1 MMATSR
7 CQFTSIPTFISRK
20 KHFPFLLQRQ
30 DSLRSRDNQ
39 ALSRLRFQISL
50 IHFHLLQIPPKNMP
64 LFADTPHIPRG
75 RTTSFVLRFPRRR
88 RRNRRTVQW
97 FHCIARASSFPFHR
111 LFPMRFSR
119 ALPASHSSYNPT
131 SQGTLVAPVT
141 KWRKNPGMAQPP
153 CLQREGKRRGCGG
166 CDGLLSHWRH
176 WRNEEASRK
185 KKHPSL
191 RFPREK

>member
-1 MMATSR
+1 MTVHSQSYLDFQQEEPLVPLSPSRFPSFQRHTSTVATPLSN
-7 CQFTSIPTFISRK
+7 TVHTLPSIFQILPEIMPLSVDT
-20 KHFPFLLQRQ
+20 
-30 DSLRSRDNQ
+30 LR
-39 ALSRLRFQISL
+39 RFQ
-50 IHFHLLQIPPKNMP
+50 
-64 LFADTPHIPRG
+64 G
-75 RTTSFVLRFPRRR
+75 RTTVLAFHSLRRH

-111 LFPMRFSR
+111 PFPTRFSR
-119 ALPASHSSYNPT
+119 ALSASHSSYNPT

-166 CDGLLSHWRH
+166 CDGSLSQLRH